1 MPAGHRSAPRPAPP
15 HGGAGTCLS
24 VVSGT
29 VPGMGQV
36 LLGVLVGVVVGV
48 VTGGAVAWV
57 LSARRSEQ
65 AVRSAQVAAA
75 AATARLESERDAAQ
89 GAAAHVAE
97 QFRALASDALAQSS
111 EQFLALASQR
121 FAADRQTQVG
131 ELAQREQAVRALVD
145 PLARTLEEVRNQ
157 MHAADRARAEGAAA
171 LREQV
176 ETMRSTSERVRAE
189 TAQLV
194 TALRASQVRG
204 RWGEM
209 QLRRVVEAAGMLAH
223 VDFVEQEQARTDDGL
238 QRPDMV
244 VRLAGG
250 KQVVVDAKVAF
261 LGYLEAHE
269 AADERVRTERLA
281 AHARHVRAHVDA
293 LAHKRY
299 WDQFAPAPEFV
310 VMFVPAEAFWHAALE
325 QDPALWEYAAD
336 RNVIVATPTTLLALL
351 RTVAYAW
358 RQDAL
363 ARNAQEVLTLGKQ
376 LHGRLATLGSHLAKL
391 GRSLD
396 AAAGAY
402 NQTVGSLETRVL
414 VSARRFAELGVVSD
428 GLETPP
434 AANPQLSALS
444 APELIASAAD
454 QLVSLD
460 GFDTSAD
467 RDAQAL
473 EAEAAGGAPDGRTG
487 SAAGA

>member
-1 MPAGHRSAPRPAPP
+1 
-15 HGGAGTCLS
+15 
-24 VVSGT
+24 
-29 VPGMGQV
+29 MGQM
-36 LLGVLVGVVVGV
+36 LLWLLVGLVVGGV
-48 VTGGAVAWV
+48 AGAAVGWV
-57 LSARRSEQ
+57 LSTRRGEH
-65 AVRSAQVAAA
+65 AVRTAQVAAA
-75 AATARLESERDAAQ
+75 AAQARLEAERAATQ

-121 FAADRQTQVG
+121 FAADRQAQVG

-145 PLARTLEEVRNQ
+145 PLARTLEEVRGQ
-157 MHAADRARAEGAAA
+157 MHAADRARAEAAAA

-176 ETMRSTSERVRAE
+176 DQMRSTSERVRAE

-194 TALRASQVRG
+194 SALRASQVRG

-223 VDFVEQEQARTDDGL
+223 VDFEEQEQARTDDGL

-269 AADERVRTERLA
+269 AADEQVRAQRLA
-281 AHARHVRAHVDA
+281 AHARHVRAHVDS

-363 ARNAQEVLTLGKQ
+363 AQNAQQVLTLGKQ

-414 VSARRFAELGVVSD
+414 VSARRFAELGVVSEA
-428 GLETPP
+428 LETPAP
-434 AANPQLSALS
+434 ANPQLSALS
-444 APELIASAAD
+444 APELVASAAD

-460 GFDTSAD
+460 GFDTTAE
-467 RDAQAL
+467 RDALAL
-473 EAEAAGGAPDGRTG
+473 ADEAARDADDLPG
-487 SAAGA
+487 SATTA